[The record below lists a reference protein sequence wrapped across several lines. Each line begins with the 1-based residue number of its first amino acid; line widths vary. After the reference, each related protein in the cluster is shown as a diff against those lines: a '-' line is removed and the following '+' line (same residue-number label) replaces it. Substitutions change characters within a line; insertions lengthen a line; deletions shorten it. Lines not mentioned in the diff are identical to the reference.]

1 MWRKSQERK
10 MRETM
15 RDKMNHKEKRY
26 DGSRVTLKD
35 NENITQAL
43 RRFKRKIEDSGL
55 LEELR
60 SREFYEKPTT
70 ERKRKKS
77 AAKNRYKKKLE
88 KEQLPKKLY

>member
-1 MWRKSQERK
+1 MTQI
-10 MRETM
+10 
-15 RDKMNHKEKRY
+15 NKRY
-26 DGSRVTLKD
+26 DGSKVTVKD
-35 NENITQAL
+35 HENITQAL
-43 RRFKRKIEDSGL
+43 RRFKRKIEDNGL